1 MSVYV
6 AVYFLFILLFLNMIA
21 VFYET
26 DEETEEAKRKKTLN
40 RIDDEASEIEVK
52 CVNRCRFVKE
62 RAYKP
67 LT

>member
-1 MSVYV
+1 
-6 AVYFLFILLFLNMIA
+6 MIA